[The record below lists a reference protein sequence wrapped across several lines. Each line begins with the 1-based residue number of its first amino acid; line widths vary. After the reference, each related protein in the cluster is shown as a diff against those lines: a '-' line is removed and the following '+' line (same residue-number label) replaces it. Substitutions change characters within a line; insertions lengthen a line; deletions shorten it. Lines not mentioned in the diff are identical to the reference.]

1 MTNKKICFF
10 IILISIFSIFSFIYI
25 FSLQNIINLWT
36 YSEVHLNYS
45 QGFIRRGLFG
55 EILIFFNNLGIK
67 SNFSFSTIFYIFY
80 LINALLFF
88 KILKNITEN
97 LWYLVYFIFNPAF
110 IFFSFYDLGGYARS
124 EVFGIFLILLH
135 TMIYQKI
142 NLQNFNLKKYY
153 FFYYLILYPLIIISL
168 ISIIGLV
175 KINEK

>member
-10 IILISIFSIFSFIYI
+10 IILVSIFSIFSFIYI
-25 FSLQNIINLWT
+25 FSLQNIIYLWT

-97 LWYLVYFIFNPAF
+97 LWYQVYFIFNPAF
-110 IFFSFYDLGGYARS
+110 IPRVCEKDCKPDNKTNPRIDNL
-124 EVFGIFLILLH
+124 IFVLIV
-135 TMIYQKI
+135 MI
-142 NLQNFNLKKYY
+142 
-153 FFYYLILYPLIIISL
+153 
-168 ISIIGLV
+168 V
-175 KINEK
+175 